1 MLILE
6 DPDLDPE
13 TVMLESDPKDP
24 DLGHETEDP
33 HQGLG
38 EDLGM
43 TLTVEFAALN
53 VKYQNIISLWKD
65 RSTLEKHTIVQ
76 QLVKNKIF
84 SILGAPEVDQGADL
98 GNREVVLAINEDI
111 VQGPGH
117 TAKEVK
123 AKKGGKM
130 AHGPHQKKR

>member
-1 MLILE
+1 
-6 DPDLDPE
+6 
-13 TVMLESDPKDP
+13 MLERDPKDP
-24 DLGHETEDP
+24 DLGHATEDP

-38 EDLGM
+38 ED
-43 TLTVEFAALN
+43 
-53 VKYQNIISLWKD
+53 
-65 RSTLEKHTIVQ
+65 
-76 QLVKNKIF
+76 
-84 SILGAPEVDQGADL
+84 LGAPEVDQGADL